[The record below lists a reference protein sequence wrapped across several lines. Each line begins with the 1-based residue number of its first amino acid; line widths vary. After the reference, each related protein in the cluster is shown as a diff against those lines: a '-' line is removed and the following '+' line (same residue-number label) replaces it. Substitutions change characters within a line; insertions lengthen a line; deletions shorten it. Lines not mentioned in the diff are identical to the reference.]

1 MVDQVAALIH
11 ALGKHCQLTKIG
23 IKSAYRI
30 KSIHPED
37 TLLLGM
43 RWKKVCVDT
52 ALPFHLRIA
61 PKIFQRSSRWSHVDT
76 PEVGSAIHTHYAYGT
91 TSIRGVW
98 PSLTNGA
105 PNLQESGS
113 SFAEEKVEGPTM
125 CLTFLGIKWIPQG
138 GSYDCQTSG

>member
-43 RWKKVCVDT
+43 RWKKVRVDT

-91 TSIRGVW
+91 TGIRGVW

-113 SFAEEKVEGPTM
+113 SYCRSKGRRPHHVPH
-125 CLTFLGIKWIPQG
+125 FLGNQVDTTRWQL
-138 GSYDCQTSG
+138 